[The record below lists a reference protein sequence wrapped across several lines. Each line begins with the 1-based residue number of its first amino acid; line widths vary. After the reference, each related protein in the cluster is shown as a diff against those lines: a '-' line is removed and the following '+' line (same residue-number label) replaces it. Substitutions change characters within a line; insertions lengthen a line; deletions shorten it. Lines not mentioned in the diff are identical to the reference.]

1 MTEHMVVSEEDLY
14 EILAFLFSSAHLLVN
29 EPHLYGTFRLV
40 DAATRLIGF
49 ALEAGELRDDK
60 FLRQLKEDVDARKLL
75 LMTDEET
82 YFQLLEDATRE
93 MAKEMKRRA
102 TASRGDA

>member
-1 MTEHMVVSEEDLY
+1 MTERMVVSEEDLY

-29 EPHLYGTFRLV
+29 EPHLYGTFRLI

-49 ALEAGELRDDK
+49 ALEGGELADDK
-60 FLRQLKEDVDARKLL
+60 FLRQLKEDVDSRKLL

>member
-1 MTEHMVVSEEDLY
+1 MTDHMVVSEEDLY

-29 EPHLYGTFRLV
+29 EPHLYGTFRLI

-49 ALEAGELRDDK
+49 ALEGGELEDDK

>member
-1 MTEHMVVSEEDLY
+1 MTERMVVSEEDLY

-29 EPHLYGTFRLV
+29 EPHLYGTFRLI

-49 ALEAGELRDDK
+49 ALEGGELEDDK

>member
-1 MTEHMVVSEEDLY
+1 MSQRMIISEDDLF
-14 EILAFLFSSAHLLVN
+14 EVLAFLFSSAHLLVD

-40 DAATRLIGF
+40 DAASRLMGF
-49 ALEAGELRDDK
+49 ALESGLLEDEQ
-60 FLRQLKEDVDARKLL
+60 FLRELKEDVDKRKFL

-82 YFQLLEDATRE
+82 YFQLLEDATRN

-102 TASRGDA
+102 VTSKGDS

>member
-1 MTEHMVVSEEDLY
+1 MTERMVVSEEDLY

-29 EPHLYGTFRLV
+29 EPHLYGTFRLI

-49 ALEAGELRDDK
+49 ALEGGELEDDK
-60 FLRQLKEDVDARKLL
+60 FLRQLKEDVDSRKLL
-75 LMTDEET
+75 LMTDEDT

-93 MAKEMKRRA
+93 MAKEMKTRA
-102 TASRGDA
+102 VANKSIS

>member
-29 EPHLYGTFRLV
+29 EPHLYGTFRLI

-49 ALEAGELRDDK
+49 ALEGGELEDDE
-60 FLRQLKEDVDARKLL
+60 FLRQLKEDVDSRKLL

-93 MAKEMKRRA
+93 IAKEMKRRA

>member
-29 EPHLYGTFRLV
+29 EPHLYGTFRLI

-49 ALEAGELRDDK
+49 ALEGGELEDDK
-60 FLRQLKEDVDARKLL
+60 FLRQLKEDVDSRKLL

-93 MAKEMKRRA
+93 MAKEMKTRA